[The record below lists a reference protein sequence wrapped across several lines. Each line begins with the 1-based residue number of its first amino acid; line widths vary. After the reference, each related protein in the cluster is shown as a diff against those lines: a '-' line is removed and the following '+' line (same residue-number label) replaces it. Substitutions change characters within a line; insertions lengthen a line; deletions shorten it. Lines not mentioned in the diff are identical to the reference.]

1 MKGVIFD
8 IKEMTV
14 HDGSGVRLTVFL
26 KGCPLRCEWCHN
38 PEGLNMSPELMYK
51 KKKCVKCNQ
60 CLQKCE
66 HEECKP
72 FGRCIK
78 VCPVNALYVCGKEY
92 ASEELAKIINGH
104 KRIFDLTGGGVT
116 FSGGEP
122 LMQWKFLKEVI
133 SLIPG
138 IHTAIETSGYASKEI
153 FADAV
158 ETLDEIIM
166 DVKLFDEEKHIKYT
180 GVSNKLI
187 KENFLY
193 LKNSGKPFIIR
204 TPLIEGKTDGEE
216 NLSLIKEFIGDA
228 RWETL
233 PENKLAKAK
242 YDMLVRKVNN

>member
-1 MKGVIFD
+1 MCYNN
-8 IKEMTV
+8 T
-14 HDGSGVRLTVFL
+14 
-26 KGCPLRCEWCHN
+26 
-38 PEGLNMSPELMYK
+38 
-51 KKKCVKCNQ
+51 
-60 CLQKCE
+60 
-66 HEECKP
+66 
-72 FGRCIK
+72 
-78 VCPVNALYVCGKEY
+78 
-92 ASEELAKIINGH
+92 KIINGH